1 MNLIVSQI
9 LILFILIIAGL
20 TFAARVDA
28 DENENE
34 NKKKPHNFFKIDI
47 CNDDNHNQIKKIISC
62 LDGEAEL
69 YSNGHCIY
77 KDGLNITMVTQ
88 TSCLATAAMIIGGH
102 EYKYI
107 ITVDDWTYTLYESVN
122 PSMAFNIEPT

>member
-1 MNLIVSQI
+1 MNFIVCQI
-9 LILFILIIAGL
+9 LILFLLIVAGL
-20 TFAARVDA
+20 TVATRVDV

-34 NKKKPHNFFKIDI
+34 KKKKPHNFFKIDI
-47 CNDDNHNQIKKIISC
+47 CNDNNHNQIKKIISC

-88 TSCLATAAMIIGGH
+88 TSCLATAAMMFDEH
-102 EYKYI
+102 ESKYI
-107 ITVDDWTYTLYESVN
+107 MTVDGWTYTLFESVN
-122 PSMAFNIEPT
+122 QSMTFNIEPT